1 MLAENSVSVSV
12 CVCVCVCV
20 QVAGA
25 VSKKLLRGYIEIGG
39 IPMYVQEEARI
50 LN

>member
-39 IPMYVQEEARI
+39 SLCMFRRKQGS
-50 LN
+50 